1 MKTFTFLKTAILS
14 FVLLGL
20 SLPEVKAQTGTA
32 NPTTITSAGGTVTLT
47 GTAQNNR
54 RFKSPTSW
62 ALLSGPLGNTVTV
75 SSTVISPANSN
86 ENDATAT
93 ATFPANSPAGVYTF
107 RLSFTRSTQN
117 NGNGTFTGTLDV
129 TVNVFIPNL
138 YSTSGTGAIRAYNV
152 DPTTGAINFG
162 PVSVLTPA
170 GSTAGLAL
178 NRSVPVFDPAGSLY
192 YVLNSSAAT
201 NNGIVQIYAANPN
214 GTGNTNVGSIDMNG
228 AGDNTGLGFV
238 RFAMDPQ
245 GFGWLIAGDGSSQL
259 RIAKFRGNGTN
270 PISDVNTFSLVNLT
284 VSGGTI
290 SEFQNGDLAFT
301 SNGTLYA
308 LSNTTDGPTFI
319 YTLNSTLSPTTLS
332 KKWSVVPSGGSTFSG
347 SVNGIAFTT
356 SGSIH
361 VSTSTG
367 LYFIDATTAN
377 QASGTVS
384 ALLIS
389 SITGLTDLASASLP
403 IESPLPV
410 TLVSFDGSFRNDVAT
425 LKWQTENEVEFDH
438 FVVERSAQGA
448 SFRSVGNKN
457 AAGTGTGRSSYEFAD
472 NLGNE
477 TESAFFYRLKM
488 VDKDGKFTYSKVV
501 MIRKDKK
508 GLKGLSLAPNP
519 VVNAQA
525 TARLE
530 AEGKGDVVLRIVD
543 MTGKLV
549 LQQKNAVNAGVNS
562 ISINNI
568 NQLQPG
574 NYILQMVHEGQ
585 ISSVK
590 FTVAR

>member
-1 MKTFTFLKTAILS
+1 MKTFTFLRTAVLS
-14 FVLLGL
+14 FLLIGL
-20 SLPEVKAQTGTA
+20 SLTDLKAQTGTA
-32 NPTTITSAGGTVTLT
+32 SPTTITSAGGTVTLT
-47 GTAQNNR
+47 GTAPSNR
-54 RFKSPTSW
+54 RFKAPTSW
-62 ALLSGPLGNTVTV
+62 ALLSGPLGNTVTIG
-75 SSTVISPANSN
+75 STTIAPANSN
-86 ENDATAT
+86 ENTATAT
-93 ATFPANSPAGVYTF
+93 ATFPANSPAGAYTF

-117 NGNGTFTGTLDV
+117 NGSGTFTGTLDV
-129 TVNVFIPNL
+129 IVNVFIPNL
-138 YSTSGTGAIRAYNV
+138 YSTSGSGTIKAYNV
-152 DPTTGAINFG
+152 DPTTGAVNFG
-162 PVSVLTPA
+162 PLDVLTPS

-178 NRSVPVFDPAGSLY
+178 NRPIPVFDPAGSLY
-192 YVLNSSAAT
+192 YILNTS
-201 NNGIVQIYAANPN
+201 NNSGVVQIYAANPN

-245 GFGWLIAGDGSSQL
+245 GFGWIIAGDGSSQL

-270 PISDVNTFSLVNLT
+270 AISDVNTFSLVNLT
-284 VSGGTI
+284 VSNGSI

-301 SNGTLYA
+301 ASGVLYA
-308 LSNTTDGPTFI
+308 LSNTTNGPTYI
-319 YTLNSTLSPTTLS
+319 YTLNSTLNPTTLS
-332 KKWSVVPSGGSTFSG
+332 KKWTVIPAGGSTFSG

-384 ALLIS
+384 ASLIT
-389 SITGLTDLASASLP
+389 SISGLTDLASASLP

-438 FVVERSAQGA
+438 FVVERSTQGA

-457 AAGTGTGRSSYEFAD
+457 AAGTGAGRSSYEFAD

-488 VDKDGKFTYSKVV
+488 VDKDGKFTYSKTV

-508 GLKGLSLAPNP
+508 GLKGISLAPNP

-525 TARLE
+525 TARVE
-530 AEGKGDVVLRIVD
+530 AEAKGDVVIRVVD

-549 LQQKNAVNAGVNS
+549 LQQKNGVNAGVNS